1 MQKYEKMI
9 ALNKQASEQKIKLAK
24 DTIWS
29 MLDESE
35 KITVPKL
42 MAKTGLSRGFFY
54 KNPEVRQELD
64 RALEQQIGM
73 PDPRRGILDM
83 AMDSEI
89 LSMREQIHSLQMEIE
104 ELKKENQSLKKKL
117 DRKKLGEINRLKLT

>member
-1 MQKYEKMI
+1 
-9 ALNKQASEQKIKLAK
+9 
-24 DTIWS
+24 
-29 MLDESE
+29 MLDEGE

-64 RALEQQIGM
+64 RAQEQQVGM

-83 AMDSEI
+83 AMDSEM
-89 LSMREQIHSLQMEIE
+89 SNMHEQIITLERENEELRKEIE
-104 ELKKENQSLKKKL
+104 RLRKGL
-117 DRKKLGEINRLKLT
+117 DRKALSTIAKL

>member
-1 MQKYEKMI
+1 
-9 ALNKQASEQKIKLAK
+9 
-24 DTIWS
+24 
-29 MLDESE
+29 MLDENE

-89 LSMREQIHSLQMEIE
+89 LGMREQIIALQMEIE

>member
-9 ALNKQASEQKIKLAK
+9 ALNRQASDKKIKLAK
-24 DTIWS
+24 AIIWQ
-29 MLDESE
+29 MLDEGE

-42 MAKTGLSRGFFY
+42 MVKTGLSRGFFY

-83 AMDSEI
+83 VMNNEIAAMQEQMAA
-89 LSMREQIHSLQMEIE
+89 LKRENE
-104 ELKKENQSLKKKL
+104 ELKQDNQRLRENLSKK
-117 DRKKLGEINRLKLT
+117 RRGMIMNI

>member
-9 ALNKQASEQKIKLAK
+9 ALNRQASDKKIKLAK
-24 DTIWS
+24 TTIWQ
-29 MLDESE
+29 MLDEGE

-42 MAKTGLSRGFFY
+42 MVKTGLSRGFFY

-64 RALEQQIGM
+64 RAMEQQVGM

-83 AMDSEI
+83 VLNNEI
-89 LSMREQIHSLQMEIE
+89 AALQEQMAALRRENE
-104 ELKKENQSLKKKL
+104 ELKQDNQKLRTNLSKKRRNVIT
-117 DRKKLGEINRLKLT
+117 DI

>member
-29 MLDESE
+29 MLDENE

-89 LSMREQIHSLQMEIE
+89 LGMREQIIALQMEIE